1 MMAVVFSVVV
11 AGGVSD
17 FTPTVRLELRTAVA
31 TQASV
36 ALSAVTLDVTP
47 VTRLRELTEAR
58 LRELTESRLLELRRE
73 LQGSSVELTFTIA
86 VESAAAAAA
95 AMNALSPQFADVT
108 TASTFLTTT
117 SYTATVLTITSLPA
131 AAYPPPSPPP
141 PSPPQEESSIAST
154 AMRVG
159 IIIGWVCFGV
169 VVLLLTC
176 YCVNYFPPYAVNKVA
191 PDQVVAGN
199 VRSTLTQTTISNVK
213 QPAVGLGQ
221 QGYDFLV
228 GPRFA
233 RVAPEPASVPVAVS
247 AAIPGDWPPTSYSRK
262 GAVSPRGLYDHSQIN
277 VPAGVTAGQIFA
289 VRPDGDRRRS
299 TEIIVPAGVT
309 AGQIFVVGG
318 KHYVALP
325 RGRAGRRAR
334 VSPSVGRL
342 PPIITTR
349 WDGPTQAVEPDGHVL
364 HRRRLPPISTPY

>member
-1 MMAVVFSVVV
+1 MAVVFSVVV
-11 AGGVSD
+11 AGGVAD

-36 ALSAVTLDVTP
+36 TLSAVTLDVTS
-47 VTRLRELTEAR
+47 VTR

-86 VESAAAAAA
+86 VETAAAAAA
-95 AMNALSPQFADVT
+95 AMNALSPQFADAT

-117 SYTATVLTITSLPA
+117 SYSATVLTITSLPA

-141 PSPPQEESSIAST
+141 SPPQEEISIASLQWSSDAT
-154 AMRVG
+154 MRVG
-159 IIIGWVCFGV
+159 IIIGWVSLGV

-191 PDQVVAGN
+191 PDQAVAGN

-213 QPAVGLGQ
+213 RPAVGLGQ
-221 QGYDFLV
+221 QGRRVGQQGRLV
-228 GPRFA
+228 FVGSRIVPG
-233 RVAPEPASVPVAVS
+233 VAPGVARAAPRAIPSAEPASVPVAVS
-247 AAIPGDWPPTSYSRK
+247 AAIPGDWPPPTSYSRK
-262 GAVSPRGLYDHSQIN
+262 GAVPPRGLYDHSQ
-277 VPAGVTAGQIFA
+277 
-289 VRPDGDRRRS
+289 
-299 TEIIVPAGVT
+299 IIVPAGVT
-309 AGQIFVVGG
+309 AGQVFVVGG

-325 RGRAGRRAR
+325 RDRAR
-334 VSPSVGRL
+334 VSPYVGRL

-349 WDGPTQAVEPDGHVL
+349 WDGPTQDVEPDGHIL
-364 HRRRLPPISTPY
+364 HRRRLSPISTPYWHDTPPVVLP

>member
-1 MMAVVFSVVV
+1 MAVVFSVVV
-11 AGGVSD
+11 AGGVVD
-17 FTPTVRLELRTAVA
+17 FTPTVRLELRTAAA

-36 ALSAVTLDVTP
+36 TLSAVTLDVTS
-47 VTRLRELTEAR
+47 VTR

-86 VESAAAAAA
+86 VETAAAAAA
-95 AMNALSPQFADVT
+95 AMNALSPQFADAT

-117 SYTATVLTITSLPA
+117 SYSATVLTITSLPA

-141 PSPPQEESSIAST
+141 SPPQEEISIAST
-154 AMRVG
+154 ALRAASLQWSSDATMRVG
-159 IIIGWVCFGV
+159 IIIGWVSLGV

-191 PDQVVAGN
+191 PDQAVAGN

-213 QPAVGLGQ
+213 RPAVGLGQ
-221 QGYDFLV
+221 QGHEFLV

-247 AAIPGDWPPTSYSRK
+247 AAIPGDWPPPTSYSRK
-262 GAVSPRGLYDHSQIN
+262 GAVPPRGLYDHSQ
-277 VPAGVTAGQIFA
+277 
-289 VRPDGDRRRS
+289 
-299 TEIIVPAGVT
+299 IIVPAGVT
-309 AGQIFVVGG
+309 AGQVFVVGG

-325 RGRAGRRAR
+325 RDRAR
-334 VSPSVGRL
+334 VSPYVGRL

-349 WDGPTQAVEPDGHVL
+349 WDGPTQDVEPDGHIL
-364 HRRRLPPISTPY
+364 HRRRLSPISTPYWHDTPPVVLP

>member
-1 MMAVVFSVVV
+1 MMAVVFSIVV

-47 VTRLRELTEAR
+47 VTRLRELTE
-58 LRELTESRLLELRRE
+58 SRLLELRRE

-86 VESAAAAAA
+86 VETAAAAAA

-141 PSPPQEESSIAST
+141 PSPPQEVSSIAST

-213 QPAVGLGQ
+213 RPAVGLGQ

-289 VRPDGDRRRS
+289 VRPDGDRRIS

-325 RGRAGRRAR
+325 RNRAGRRAR